1 MKKKCIS
8 TNNAKS
14 IDEVVTC
21 VQETSCVTNSCINPI
36 QYILE
41 KALENAILSNVSF
54 DVALNL
60 LLSAGTVLP
69 KENANGNDSGFCC
82 PTANMCLQGG
92 GGGLSQVYSLSDYQA
107 FAQLAN
113 ALGWD
118 YELNIPLPPS
128 ALRPCCISVIG
139 NTDVNSTYL
148 SLMQNPDPSGSADTI
163 LAPDCC
169 NTPNRITCLD
179 NLEMYIDSN
188 TLQALGVIEVGG
200 FLDNQ
205 YINLQS
211 QICIIAAFIETVENS
226 HYFATTPSAWITLFL
241 NSGLTVFCC
250 GCNIFIGNVSSLIDF
265 QNSTNYQFRF
275 PNGCNITNTSE
286 G

>member
-14 IDEVVTC
+14 IDEAVTC
-21 VQETSCVTNSCINPI
+21 VQETSCVTLNSCINPI

-60 LLSAGTVLP
+60 LLNAGTVLP
-69 KENANGNDSGFCC
+69 KENANNLGFCC
-82 PTANMCLQGG
+82 PSANMCYMGG
-92 GGGLSQVYSLSDYQA
+92 GGNLSAVYSLSNMPTFDGIA
-107 FAQLAN
+107 TS
-113 ALGWD
+113 LGWN
-118 YELNIPLPPS
+118 YQLNMPLPPS

-139 NTDVNSTYL
+139 SIDINSEYL
-148 SLMQNPDPSGSADTI
+148 SVMQNPSPLGSEDQI
-163 LAPDCC
+163 LAPNCC
-169 NTPNRITCLD
+169 NASNRITCLD
-179 NLEMYIDSN
+179 NLEVYINSN
-188 TLQALGVIEVGG
+188 TLQSLGIIEVGG

-205 YINLQS
+205 YVNLES
-211 QICIIAAFIETVENS
+211 QICVIAAFIETVKDS
-226 HYFATTPSAWITLFL
+226 HYFATTPSAWIQSLL

-250 GCNIFIGNVSSLIDF
+250 GCNIFIGNATSLVDF
-265 QNSTNYQFRF
+265 QGTTNYQFSF
-275 PNGCNITNTSE
+275 PNGCNIIIPSE

>member
-21 VQETSCVTNSCINPI
+21 VQETSCITYSCINPI

-54 DVALNL
+54 DVALNIL
-60 LLSAGTVLP
+60 LTAGTVLP

-82 PTANMCLQGG
+82 PTANMC
-92 GGGLSQVYSLSDYQA
+92 GLDGSGFLSAVYSLSNLTA
-107 FAQLAN
+107 FDTLAV

-118 YELNIPLPPS
+118 WVLNIPLPPS

-139 NTDVNSTYL
+139 NTDINSEYL
-148 SLMQNPDPSGSADTI
+148 SLMQKPNPLGSADTI
-163 LAPDCC
+163 LAPSCC

-179 NLEMYIDSN
+179 NLEMYINSN
-188 TLQALGVIEVGG
+188 TLQSMGVIEVGG

-205 YINLQS
+205 HINLQS

-226 HYFATTPSAWITLFL
+226 HYFATTPSAWITSFL

-265 QNSTNYQFRF
+265 QNNTNYQFTF

>member
-54 DVALNL
+54 DVALNHL
-60 LLSAGTVLP
+60 LNAGTVLP
-69 KENANGNDSGFCC
+69 KENANDSGFCC
-82 PTANMCLQGG
+82 PTANMCYQGG
-92 GGGLSQVYSLSDYQA
+92 SGNLSAVYSLSDLPA
-107 FAQLAN
+107 FESL
-113 ALGWD
+113 ALGLGWNWQ
-118 YELNIPLPPS
+118 LNTPLPPS

-139 NTDVNSTYL
+139 SLDISSEYL
-148 SLMQNPDPSGSADTI
+148 SIMQNPSPSSSEDTI
-163 LAPDCC
+163 LAPNCC
-169 NTPNRITCLD
+169 NASNRITCLD
-179 NLEMYIDSN
+179 NLEVYIDSN
-188 TLQALGVIEVGG
+188 TLQSMGVIEVGG

-226 HYFATTPSAWITLFL
+226 HYFATTPSAWIQSFL
-241 NSGLTVFCC
+241 HSGLTVFCC
-250 GCNIFIGNVSSLIDF
+250 GCNIFIGNVTSLIDF
-265 QNSTNYQFRF
+265 SNSTNYNFRF
-275 PNGCNITNTSE
+275 PNGCNITIASE